1 MMRSI
6 SGCESTKDFRT
17 EMRIGL
23 RTETRIGRTGL
34 RKWTPLILL
43 ASVLVAGCWQTVNRP
58 YRDVTS
64 LQPFAAGEITETGPD
79 RKATHYALR
88 KIARGRY
95 RMTQT
100 DRGQDFGQ
108 GFELGFFPLP
118 GAPSDV
124 LIYQAASLEHT
135 AGEDNLRYY
144 GLLVVRGP
152 KSVEEIRPDC
162 DKDARAAARLGHA
175 RRQGRCLYLCRSRRV
190 WKSRCWLCG
199 RAAKSRSIVTFC
211 SSSDV
216 YNKIRMSWPTECGPS
231 SGIRA
236 NSESETQTSSA
247 TRSSSWRSQLKSV
260 HWTDLP
266 GYAGRRS
273 RVAALAGHD
282 NSGLV

>member
-6 SGCESTKDFRT
+6 SGCESIKDFRT
-17 EMRIGL
+17 NL
-23 RTETRIGRTGL
+23 RAGSTGL

-79 RKATHYALR
+79 RKPTHYALR

-118 GAPSDV
+118 GAPGDV

-152 KSVEEIRPDC
+152 KTVEEIRPDC
-162 DKDARAAARLGHA
+162 DKDARAALASGTRAGKDGACTFADRAALEKSLLA
-175 RRQGRCLYLCRSRRV
+175 L
-190 WKSRCWLCG
+190 WKSGKKAEYSYVL
-199 RAAKSRSIVTFC
+199 
-211 SSSDV
+211 
-216 YNKIRMSWPTECGPS
+216 
-231 SGIRA
+231 
-236 NSESETQTSSA
+236 Q
-247 TRSSSWRSQLKSV
+247 
-260 HWTDLP
+260 
-266 GYAGRRS
+266 
-273 RVAALAGHD
+273 
-282 NSGLV
+282 